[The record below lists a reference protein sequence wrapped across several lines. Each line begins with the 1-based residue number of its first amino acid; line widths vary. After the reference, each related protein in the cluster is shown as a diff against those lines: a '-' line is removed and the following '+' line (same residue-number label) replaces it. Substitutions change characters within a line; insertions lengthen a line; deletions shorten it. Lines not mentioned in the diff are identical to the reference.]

1 MAGWWFSAF
10 DFTCSTVDK
19 CLLPMKIFCC
29 PVWFSTN
36 ISEKPSSRE
45 CGAQFFSVIYALVYP
60 ARQPT
65 YPREQSEY
73 LWEQRSDSRAALA
86 CWAAGLNQLLED
98 DIRKY
103 NLQRDSVQRVLS
115 LLSVLIEY
123 SRGSSLFQS
132 SSFGFIF
139 HFCVLLFL
147 PSNCPLQLF
156 ARTCLSRLLVIIL
169 AKKLLFTHMIIPR
182 ASNLASKLHCDGCYT
197 DH

>member
-1 MAGWWFSAF
+1 MLNETLRWLPWKSVAELLLQTKETGSGDFAPTSVLQQGWLSGGFLDF

-36 ISEKPSSRE
+36 ISEKPSNRE

-123 SRGSSLFQS
+123 SRGSTLFQS
-132 SSFGFIF
+132 SSLGFIF
-139 HFCVLLFL
+139 RFL
-147 PSNCPLQLF
+147 CASFFAKQLP
-156 ARTCLSRLLVIIL
+156 AAAVC
-169 AKKLLFTHMIIPR
+169 
-182 ASNLASKLHCDGCYT
+182 
-197 DH
+197 